1 MAIRGRPRGFD
12 RDAAL
17 ARAMEVFWAKGYEA
31 AQLADLLSAM
41 GINPPSFYA
50 AFGSKEKL
58 FREAVGIYLT
68 TAGSGGIKVLMETAN
83 APEAIR
89 AMLTASVE
97 IALSNPGT
105 GGCMVAL
112 GLVNCQLQNAELRAH
127 MEALRQATVVLI
139 KGRLEQG
146 VAAGDLP
153 GAIDVD
159 GLASY
164 FAMVIQGLSLQ
175 AQDGATR
182 NDLLRIVSTA
192 MAALDHARC
201 GGVLVE

>member
-31 AQLADLLSAM
+31 AQLADLVSAM

-58 FREAVGIYLT
+58 FREAVDIYLT
-68 TAGSGGIKVLMETAN
+68 TAGSGSMKVLTETAN

-89 AMLTASVE
+89 GMLTASVE
-97 IALSNPGT
+97 IARSNPGT

-127 MEALRQATVVLI
+127 MEALRRATVALI
-139 KGRLEQG
+139 KRRLEQG

-159 GLASY
+159 GLARY

-182 NDLLRIVSTA
+182 DELLGIVSTA
-192 MAALDHARC
+192 MAALDYARC
-201 GGVLVE
+201 GGD

>member
-1 MAIRGRPRGFD
+1 MAIRGRPRGFN

-31 AQLADLLSAM
+31 TQLADLVSAM

-58 FREAVGIYLT
+58 FREAVDIYLT
-68 TAGSGGIKVLMETAN
+68 TVGSGTMKMLMETAN

-89 AMLTASVE
+89 AMLTASVG

-127 MEALRQATVVLI
+127 MEALRQATVALI
-139 KGRLEQG
+139 KRRLEHG

-159 GLASY
+159 GLAMY

-182 NDLLRIVSTA
+182 DDLLRTVSTA
-192 MAALDHARC
+192 MAALEHARS
-201 GGVLVE
+201 V